1 MRLGVRIPAEQR
13 ARLLLYAVHQ
23 PARRGDDARH
33 VVELV
38 RIDALANVPILVT
51 AATRQPAAHPIESRA
66 APLRPQPAGPVPAMN
81 WRPAAVGI
89 FTALMVFLAMLV
101 LGR

>member
-1 MRLGVRIPAEQR
+1 
-13 ARLLLYAVHQ
+13 
-23 PARRGDDARH
+23 
-33 VVELV
+33 
-38 RIDALANVPILVT
+38 
-51 AATRQPAAHPIESRA
+51 
-66 APLRPQPAGPVPAMN
+66 LRPQPAGPVPAMN

>member
-1 MRLGVRIPAEQR
+1 
-13 ARLLLYAVHQ
+13 
-23 PARRGDDARH
+23 
-33 VVELV
+33 
-38 RIDALANVPILVT
+38 VT

-66 APLRPQPAGPVPAMN
+66 APSRSQAPGPVPVMN